1 MGRMDGDS
9 LRGSLLIA
17 GGSLTD
23 PNFRRTVVLVGEH
36 TDEGALGIVL
46 NRPAPATVEE
56 IVPPLAE
63 LTAPGEP
70 LFFGGPVQPDAVV
83 ILAEFEDPERA
94 DMLVLDRIGFLVGI
108 VEPENIGGLTRARV
122 YAGYAGWGPGQLEAE
137 LGESAWL
144 VEPGRPD
151 DVFAPHDQDLWRTVV
166 RRKGR
171 AFDMLSLMPPDPSL
185 N

>member
-1 MGRMDGDS
+1 MSRMES
-9 LRGSLLIA
+9 LRGSLLVA
-17 GGSLTD
+17 GGSLID
-23 PNFRRTVVLVGEH
+23 PNFRRSVVLVGEH
-36 TDEGALGIVL
+36 TEEGALGVVL

-56 IVPPLAE
+56 IVPPLAA
-63 LTAPGEP
+63 LAGPGEP

-94 DMLVLDRIGFLVGI
+94 DMLVLDRIGFLVGV
-108 VEPENIGGLTRARV
+108 VEPEQTGGLARARV

-137 LGESAWL
+137 LEGSSWL
-144 VEPGRPD
+144 VEPGTPD
-151 DVFAPHDQDLWRTVV
+151 DVFAPHDLDLWRAVV
-166 RRKGR
+166 KRKGR